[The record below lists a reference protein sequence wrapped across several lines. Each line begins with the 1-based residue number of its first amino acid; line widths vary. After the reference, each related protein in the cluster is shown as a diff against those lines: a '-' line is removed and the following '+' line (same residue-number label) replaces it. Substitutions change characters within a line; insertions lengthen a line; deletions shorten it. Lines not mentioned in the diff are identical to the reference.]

1 MRIFRYWTKYSA
13 TLNIEGKEQVSSVYG
28 GSNDSLEDAVRE
40 AKAKL
45 AKVEERIRRGRRRYQ
60 DDKSYEANIL
70 EEVIQEVDAQ
80 NIITRNRYGAL
91 VLNSTDHM
99 FIDIDQNKRF
109 MNFWDRLLR
118 DNIPRK
124 QLLQQKI
131 IKKLSSSKYRGLKIR
146 LYETNNGFR
155 VIILNQVDSPRKP
168 EMRSIMKGLY
178 VDRTYFHLCL
188 WQNCYRARLTPKPY
202 RIKQKGIRV
211 KYPERSLAE
220 KQQLDTWVEEYEAK
234 SSNFATCKLVYASEK
249 LVHDKVIHLH
259 DQLTQADSGLPLR

>member
-1 MRIFRYWTKYSA
+1 MRIFRYWTRYSA
-13 TLNIEGKEQVSSVYG
+13 TLNVGGKEQVASVYG
-28 GSNDSLEDAVRE
+28 GSNESEEDAMLE
-40 AKAKL
+40 AKTKL
-45 AKVEERIRRGRRRYQ
+45 TKVQEKISSGRRYN
-60 DDKSYEANIL
+60 DDPTYEADIL

-131 IKKLSSSKYRGLKIR
+131 IKKLSSWKYQGVNAR

-155 VIILNQVDSPRKP
+155 VVIASQVDSPRNRP
-168 EMRSIMKGLY
+168 MVSMMKDLY
-178 VDRTYFHLCL
+178 VDRTYLYLCL
-188 WQNCYRARLTPKPY
+188 RQNCYRARLTPKPY
-202 RIKQKGIRV
+202 RIKQKRIRV
-211 KYPERSLAE
+211 KYPERTSSEEQELKAWVAAY
-220 KQQLDTWVEEYEAK
+220 DTQAA
-234 SSNFATCKLVYASEK
+234 NFATCKLIYAQDK
-249 LVHDKVIHLH
+249 LVNDKVIHLH
-259 DQLTQADSGLPLR
+259 DQFTKATSDLALR